1 VSGNYDAH
9 YHDDSPAPF
18 RIDRGISSRRHR
30 KLQHD
35 GRGLALATSAFIFHP
50 CSAF

>member
-1 VSGNYDAH
+1 MSGDHDAQ
-9 YHDDSPAPF
+9 YYDDSPAPC

-35 GRGLALATSAFIFHP
+35 GRGLAWATSAFIFHP
-50 CSAF
+50 RSAF

>member
-1 VSGNYDAH
+1 MSGNHEAQ
-9 YHDDSPAPF
+9 YHDDSQAPC
-18 RIDRGISSRRHR
+18 RIDHGISSRRHR

-35 GRGLALATSAFIFHP
+35 GRGLALATSAIIFHP